1 MTWRWSIALRKGS
14 SRTAAAS
21 NTLTTRTRASTVLSE
36 SGERNDVP
44 FKAIRLA
51 ALSLIGCKAR
61 GAIQAWGGGIGI
73 ISRGLVQI
81 YNAHVAITTAE
92 IVPVQDEW
100 YVATIYGGGIFVA
113 NAFTSI
119 LDSSIEA
126 CEVISTSRALDQTV
140 GGGGVYATD
149 ASTRLKNVNVTSCAA
164 RLEVTPGA
172 LGSLYA
178 GAGAVS
184 GGVHMASGLGLFENG
199 VLLSKSKV
207 IGPRSGPSGVVA
219 SPLSLRYNQLGVYG
233 VVGTLIWLL
242 PTFSGR
248 WLPSVYQCSEFREP
262 CLKQQGRNCNV
273 SGQPILSD
281 PGCPRDPKYGLSM
294 DGKYVSLGVSGA
306 YDAETLPYLCNAGC
320 YGNLTKPMKQNTG
333 TCTGLCPAGNYC
345 PTPGTVDPIICPS
358 GSWCPEGSILPRVC
372 DAGYFSNQTGNSKRD
387 QCDPCPPGF
396 YCQISSS
403 YPSPCDAAFG
413 TATATRA
420 GRPPASGRA
429 PRDTTVRPGRQTR
442 TSGPVRPTRT
452 GTRLV
457 RVTSPTAS
465 LAL

>member
-1 MTWRWSIALRKGS
+1 MSPPLAPAPLPVTEYFDNSD
-14 SRTAAAS
+14 AS
-21 NTLTTRTRASTVLSE
+21 EHGAE

-172 LGSLYA
+172 LGSYGGL
-178 GAGAVS
+178 GAVG
-184 GGVHMASGLGLFENG
+184 GGVFLWSGFGLFENG
-199 VLLSKSKV
+199 ASPPRTHTHTHAHTTPHPGVLRRSASQVLLSKSQV
-207 IGPRSGPSGVVA
+207 IGRRTVFDGLA
-219 SPLSLRYNQLGVYG
+219 APLSPPNQLYVYG

-248 WLPSVYQCSEFREP
+248 WLPVCSTSALPHPPAPLPQSFLLPPSFFPVLTWPSPLLYQSVYQCSEFREP

-281 PGCPRDPKYGLSM
+281 PGCPRDPKYGP
-294 DGKYVSLGVSGA
+294 V
-306 YDAETLPYLCNAGC
+306 
-320 YGNLTKPMKQNTG
+320 
-333 TCTGLCPAGNYC
+333 
-345 PTPGTVDPIICPS
+345 
-358 GSWCPEGSILPRVC
+358 
-372 DAGYFSNQTGNSKRD
+372 
-387 QCDPCPPGF
+387 PPLRF
-396 YCQISSS
+396 
-403 YPSPCDAAFG
+403 
-413 TATATRA
+413 
-420 GRPPASGRA
+420 
-429 PRDTTVRPGRQTR
+429 
-442 TSGPVRPTRT
+442 
-452 GTRLV
+452 
-457 RVTSPTAS
+457 
-465 LAL
+465 